1 MTQYTPLPS
10 HRGHPRL
17 RSLSAL
23 LLLGLLALLA
33 ACGNSSNTSG
43 GTTTGSSSSNTC
55 PSTKQLTGAGSTFD
69 NPLFSKM
76 FQEYPKVKCGI
87 NVNYQAVGSGAGINN
102 LLQHIVDFGATDAP
116 MTDDQLKKSTSGPIL
131 HIPITIGAVAISYNL
146 SGVSQLKLTGP
157 ILAAIY
163 EGKITTWD
171 DPQIKAINSGVNLP
185 HKNITVVHRSD
196 GSGTTSIF
204 THYLSAVSPDWQ
216 SKVGAGT
223 TVNWPTGVG
232 AKGSSG
238 VAGQVKNTDGAI
250 GYVELTYVLANN
262 IPYALLQNAAGKFV
276 APSLDSAKADAESF
290 TTIPADLRFYIVNG
304 SGDNAY
310 PITGFSWVVVYQNQS
325 NSDKGEALARLLW
338 WMVHDGQQYAQP
350 LNYVPLPDTIVSK
363 DEAQIKAMRCGSN
376 ACYSGS

>member
-1 MTQYTPLPS
+1 MTPFTPSLR
-10 HRGHPRL
+10 HRGRPRL
-17 RSLSAL
+17 RYLGAL

-33 ACGNSSNTSG
+33 ACGNSNSSSG
-43 GTTTGSSSSNTC
+43 GTTTGSGSTC

-116 MTDDQLKKSTSGPIL
+116 MTNDQLNKSTSGPIL

-171 DPQIKAINSGVNLP
+171 DPQIKAINSGLNLP

-250 GYVELTYVLANN
+250 GYVELSYVLANN

-290 TTIPADLRFYIVNG
+290 SNIPADLRFYIVNG

-325 NSDKGEALARLLW
+325 NSDKGQALARLLW
-338 WMVHDGQQYAQP
+338 WMVHDGQQYAQT

-363 DEAQIKAMRCGSN
+363 DEAQIKAMRCGSS

>member
-1 MTQYTPLPS
+1 
-10 HRGHPRL
+10 
-17 RSLSAL
+17 
-23 LLLGLLALLA
+23 
-33 ACGNSSNTSG
+33 
-43 GTTTGSSSSNTC
+43 
-55 PSTKQLTGAGSTFD
+55 
-69 NPLFSKM
+69 M

-116 MTDDQLKKSTSGPIL
+116 MTNDQLSKSTSGPIL

-171 DPQIKAINSGVNLP
+171 DPQIKALNSGLNLP

-250 GYVELTYVLANN
+250 GYVELSYVLANN

-290 TTIPADLRFYIVNG
+290 SNIPADLRFYIVNG

-325 NSDKGEALARLLW
+325 NSDKGQALARLLW
-338 WMVHDGQQYAQP
+338 WMVHDGQQYAQT

-363 DEAQIKAMRCGSN
+363 DEAQIKAMRCGSS

>member
-1 MTQYTPLPS
+1 MTHNKPSPS
-10 HRGHPRL
+10 HRGRPRL
-17 RSLSAL
+17 RYLSAL
-23 LLLGLLALLA
+23 LLVGLLSLLA
-33 ACGNSSNTSG
+33 ACGNSNNSSS
-43 GTTTGSSSSNTC
+43 GTTTGSANTC

-116 MTDDQLKKSTSGPIL
+116 MTNDQLNKSTSGAIL

-146 SGVSQLKLTGP
+146 SGVNQLKLTGP

-163 EGKITTWD
+163 EGKITSWD

-204 THYLSAVSPDWQ
+204 THYLSAISPDWQ

-290 TTIPADLRFYIVNG
+290 TNIPSDLRFYIVNG

-325 NSDKGEALARLLW
+325 NSDKGQALARLLW

-363 DEAQIKAMRCGSN
+363 DEAQIKAMRCGGN

>member
-1 MTQYTPLPS
+1 MTHYPFSAS
-10 HRGHPRL
+10 HQGHPRL
-17 RSLSAL
+17 RSFGAL

-33 ACGNSSNTSG
+33 ACGNSPSTSG
-43 GTTTGSSSSNTC
+43 GTTTGSGNTC

-290 TTIPADLRFYIVNG
+290 TNIPADLRFYIVNG

-363 DEAQIKAMRCGSN
+363 DEAQIKAMRCGSS
-376 ACYSGS
+376 ACYSAS

>member
-1 MTQYTPLPS
+1 MTQFTPSPS
-10 HRGHPRL
+10 YRGRPQL
-17 RSLSAL
+17 RYLTAL

-33 ACGNSSNTSG
+33 ACGNSSSSSG
-43 GTTTGSSSSNTC
+43 GTTTGSNSSTC

-116 MTDDQLKKSTSGPIL
+116 MTTDQLNKSTSGPIL

-163 EGKITTWD
+163 EGKITSWD

-204 THYLSAVSPDWQ
+204 THYLSAISPDWQ

-290 TTIPADLRFYIVNG
+290 TSIPADLRFYIVNG
-304 SGDNAY
+304 NGDNAY

-325 NSDKGEALARLLW
+325 NSDKGQALARLLW

-363 DEAQIKAMRCGSN
+363 DEAQIKALRCGSS